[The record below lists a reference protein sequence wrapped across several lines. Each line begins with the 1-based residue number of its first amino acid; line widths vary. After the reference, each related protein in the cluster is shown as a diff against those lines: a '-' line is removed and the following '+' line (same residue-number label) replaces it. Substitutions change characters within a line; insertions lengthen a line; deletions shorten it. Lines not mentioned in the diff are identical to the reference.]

1 METLPIDIFDE
12 FQTEDVV
19 GAPLRSYHHAI
30 ISYRLTKMLG
40 QFDKQFDILPE
51 LEFELPFGRVK
62 PDIAICKPSKINWL
76 KDVIRPTTPPLL
88 AIEILSPRQALSDLI
103 DKSLEIYFPSNVPTV
118 WVIIPL
124 LNIVAKLTPDEQTN
138 FTKGVLIDANTGIS
152 IDIDKL
158 FE

>member
-1 METLPIDIFDE
+1 METLPIGIFDE
-12 FQTEDVV
+12 FQTEDVM
-19 GAPLRSYHHAI
+19 SYHHAI

-62 PDIAICKPSKINWL
+62 PDIAICTPNKINWL
-76 KDVIRPTTPPLL
+76 KDVIRPTTPPLI

-103 DKSLEIYFPSNVPTV
+103 DKSLEIYFPSNVSTV

-124 LNIVAKLTPDEQTN
+124 LNIVAKLTPSEQTN
-138 FTKGVLIDANTGIS
+138 FTQGILTDTNTGVS
-152 IDIDKL
+152 IDIDSL